1 RVPRRGA
8 AKPRSVHY
16 AEDSAADAGM
26 SDGGWSARRF
36 AAGAR
41 NPDRAHLLPAET
53 LRRCDKA
60 SARPLLL
67 RAWELARAGEE
78 EDLAIDAAHMVAIV
92 EGGEQALQ
100 WNLMALPLATG

>member
-1 RVPRRGA
+1 
-8 AKPRSVHY
+8 
-16 AEDSAADAGM
+16 M

-60 SARPLLL
+60 SARPLFL

-92 EGGEQALQ
+92 AGR
-100 WNLMALPLATG
+100 LPCSPT